1 MSNWQS
7 VGKYVPDFF
16 GPNFSEKNEIHSL
29 SRTRMVF
36 GVFIL
41 PEELCVGPFKLNLVF
56 ALQSINFDFDWKTSW
71 LIDSISMLSHM
82 MSDNFL
88 DWIWVLSYKDKPFS
102 FLLPSSLWVKKNLSP
117 FNKYLNCFA
126 KIHPNVGPVIR
137 NLKHLSFLSMNFQ
150 VIHSW

>member
-29 SRTRMVF
+29 SITRMVF

-56 ALQSINFDFDWKTSW
+56 ALQSINFDFDWKTSR

-82 MSDNFL
+82 ISDNFL
-88 DWIWVLSYKDKPFS
+88 DCIWVLSVLNKPFS
-102 FLLPSSLWVKKNLSP
+102 ELQRIVNMDRIPNTKYIRFWK
-117 FNKYLNCFA
+117 FNEYR
-126 KIHPNVGPVIR
+126 IPN
-137 NLKHLSFLSMNFQ
+137 NSFF
-150 VIHSW
+150 